1 MRLHSFAPIIDHKCR
16 ILILGSIPGAES
28 LRKQEYYG
36 HPQNKFWDVIYGV
49 FGKSPDYDYEDKKKF
64 LLDQNIALWD
74 VIKSCERTGS
84 LDSKIKNAIVND
96 FQSLLSDHPRIK
108 HIFFNG
114 RTAEKLFKEN
124 FTFAGIKTTYLGSTS
139 PAHAV
144 PMERRLSEWS
154 LVLQCLS
161 IK

>member
-1 MRLHSFAPIIDHKCR
+1 VRIHGFAPIIDKNCR
-16 ILILGSIPGAES
+16 ILVLGSMPGVES

-64 LLDQNIALWD
+64 LLDHNIALWD

-84 LDSKIKNAIVND
+84 LDSKIKNVITND
-96 FQSLLSDHPRIK
+96 FQSLLTDYPRIE

-114 RTAEKLFKEN
+114 RTAEKLYNRN
-124 FTFAGIKTTYLGSTS
+124 FTFPEISTLYLGSTS

-144 PMERRLSEWS
+144 PFEIRIADWS
-154 LVLQCLS
+154 KLL
-161 IK
+161 I